1 MEPGY
6 LTGINRTDGP
16 APPDK
21 LLPNDRATMDMQAKT
36 NPQGRSMDLNLDEMS
51 RFAIMFAN
59 VRRDLGQTLTADGD
73 YRVWIVSI
81 KKAAG
86 PNLFH

>member
-1 MEPGY
+1 
-6 LTGINRTDGP
+6 
-16 APPDK
+16 
-21 LLPNDRATMDMQAKT
+21 
-36 NPQGRSMDLNLDEMS
+36 MDLNLDEMS